1 MYVSVNEAIRRAPP
15 VVWLGIGSVT
25 HHIEVPCVPLAHP
38 KSAFLHMPQ
47 FSSTARGIVLLGATV
62 VLALPAAAQSTKT
75 PKYSNEFLNLG
86 VGARALGMGKV
97 QVSLADNATAGY
109 WNPAGLANQT
119 AKYDGVLMHSELFSG
134 VVKNDYAAFSMPL
147 DANSAIGASVMR
159 LGVDNI
165 ADTRNLINEYGYVD
179 YSRIEYFSVAD
190 YALLVSYARKIG
202 SVEGLSVGANGKIIY
217 RNIGKFANGY
227 GFGIDAGLQYN
238 HKGWNLGLM
247 ARDITTTFTQWSIN
261 ADEYQ
266 KGISS
271 TIANGDDPIP
281 TNSAEITLPRFVL
294 GAGRRFALPKEFSA
308 LVAVDLEATTDGERN
323 TPISTKAG
331 SVDPRVGLELGY
343 KNLVFLRGGAG
354 NYQKIQ
360 DFAAAPGVTPGSS
373 WKGQYSLG
381 AGVAISGLRV
391 DLALS
396 RLAVEK
402 LGSASQTNSLIVS
415 LGYSFK

>member
-1 MYVSVNEAIRRAPP
+1 MSQ
-15 VVWLGIGSVT
+15 LS
-25 HHIEVPCVPLAHP
+25 
-38 KSAFLHMPQ
+38 SA
-47 FSSTARGIVLLGATV
+47 ARGLLVLGATAA
-62 VLALPAAAQSTKT
+62 LALPAAAQTKT

-97 QVSLADNATAGY
+97 QVSLATDATAGY

-119 AKYDGVLMHSELFSG
+119 RKYDGVLMHSELFSG
-134 VVKNDYAAFSMPL
+134 IVKNDFAAFSTPL
-147 DANSAIGASVMR
+147 DDKSAIGVSVMR

-165 ADTRNLINEYGYVD
+165 ADTRSLLDEYGGVHYD
-179 YSRIEYFSVAD
+179 RITYFSVAD
-190 YALLVSYARKIG
+190 YALLVSYARKITN
-202 SVEGLSVGANGKIIY
+202 VEGLSVGANAKVIY
-217 RNIGKFANGY
+217 RNIGRFANGY

-247 ARDITTTFTQWSIN
+247 ARDVTTTFTQWTVN
-261 ADEYQ
+261 ADEYR
-266 KGISS
+266 KGLTS
-271 TIANGDDPIP
+271 TLAKSDSIP
-281 TNSAEITLPRFVL
+281 TNSAEITLPRLVL
-294 GAGRRFALPKEFSA
+294 GIGRRVELPKQFSA
-308 LVAVDLEATTDGERN
+308 LLAADLEATTDGKRN
-323 TPISTKAG
+323 TLISSSAV
-331 SVDPRVGLELGY
+331 SVDPRVGLEIGY

-354 NYQKIQ
+354 NFQKIQ
-360 DFAAAPGVTPGSS
+360 SFTKNANNEYESN

-415 LGYSFK
+415 LGYGFK

>member
-1 MYVSVNEAIRRAPP
+1 
-15 VVWLGIGSVT
+15 
-25 HHIEVPCVPLAHP
+25 
-38 KSAFLHMPQ
+38 MPQ
-47 FSSTARGIVLLGATV
+47 FSSAARGLLLLGVSVA
-62 VLALPAAAQSTKT
+62 LALPVAAQSTKT

-147 DANSAIGASVMR
+147 DDKSAIGVSVLR

-165 ADTRNLINEYGYVD
+165 ADTRNLINEYGYID
-179 YSRIEYFSVAD
+179 YSKIEYFSVAD
-190 YALLVSYARKIG
+190 YALLLSYARKVS

-217 RNIGKFANGY
+217 RNIGKFATGY
-227 GFGIDAGLQYN
+227 GFGIDAGVQYN

-247 ARDITTTFTQWSIN
+247 ARDITTTFNAWNIN
-261 ADEYQ
+261 SAEYR
-266 KGISS
+266 KGI
-271 TIANGDDPIP
+271 
-281 TNSAEITLPRFVL
+281 NSAVAIGKDSIPKNSTEITLPRFVL
-294 GAGRRFALPKEFSA
+294 GAGRRFNLPKQFSA
-308 LVAVDLEATTDGERN
+308 LLAVDLEATTDGRRN
-323 TPISTKAG
+323 TPISTKG
-331 SVDPRVGLELGY
+331 VSVDPRVGLEIGY

-360 DFAAAPGVTPGSS
+360 DFAVNSNGTYNSN
-373 WKGQYSLG
+373 WKGQYTLG
-381 AGVAISGLRV
+381 AGVAVSGLRI

-415 LGYSFK
+415 LGYGFK